1 MMISTGLTVLGATLL
16 AVSLYPTT
24 RILRELPSG
33 PVKTR
38 WEVLRG
44 FIVLFIA
51 GYLVCLVLFSRE
63 SGTSHLVVSGIFLLG
78 AVFVLLVCL
87 LAHGTVRDVRRI
99 ATLESENITDPLM
112 GIYNRRHL
120 ERRLEEE
127 FARARRYGFPL
138 SLLLLD
144 IDHFKK
150 VNDRYG
156 HAAGDL
162 VLKGVGALLKES
174 LRAVDVP
181 ARYGGEE
188 AVVLLPHTRDAEA
201 AILAERIRGKI
212 GSHPFPAGDLPFPGD
227 AVRCTVSIGIAGM
240 TPECK
245 EAAQLL
251 RMADTAMYRAKQEGR
266 NRTVVFR
273 CEREVPPAAA
283 GAEPPRRDAGTLQR
297 PSSPG
302 GS

>member
-1 MMISTGLTVLGATLL
+1 MEYHMLVSTGLILLGAALL
-16 AVSLYPTT
+16 GVSLHPTT

-38 WEVLRG
+38 WAVLRG

-51 GYLVCLVLFSRE
+51 GYLVCLALFSRE
-63 SGTSHLVVSGIFLLG
+63 SGTSQLVVSAIFLLG

-87 LAHGTVRDVRRI
+87 LAHGTVRDVKRI

-112 GIYNRRHL
+112 EIYNRRHL

-150 VNDRYG
+150 VNDRHG
-156 HAAGDL
+156 HAAGDI
-162 VLKGVGALLKES
+162 VLKVVGVLLKES
-174 LRAVDVP
+174 VRAVDVP

-188 AVVLLPHTRDAEA
+188 AVVLLPHTGDAEA
-201 AILAERIRGKI
+201 AILAERIREKI
-212 GSHPFPAGDLPFPGD
+212 GSHPFPAADPSSPGG

-251 RMADTAMYRAKQEGR
+251 RMADTAMYRAKQQGR

-273 CEREVPPAAA
+273 CEREVPPEAA
-283 GAEPPRRDAGTLQR
+283 GAGPPGRM
-297 PSSPG
+297 PG
-302 GS
+302 R